1 MTTVRTTQILRDSDV
16 IDLGLGQPGFDL
28 LPLAQVREAAAAR
41 MAQGDTEL
49 LNYGYEQGDGHF
61 RLALARFLQ
70 QQYGEPVSDGALMV
84 TAGASPALDM
94 LCAHLTRPGD
104 TVFVEEP
111 TYFLALRIFAD
122 RGLNVVG
129 LPVDDRG
136 LIVGALADAL
146 QEQQP
151 AFLYTVPTFQNPSGA
166 TLPLERREELVA
178 LSREYDF
185 FVVADE
191 VYHLLNYTA
200 TPPRPMAAF
209 TDGETVISLGSFS
222 KILAPG
228 LRLGW
233 IQAAPSLLERFVH
246 SGLLESGGG
255 LNHFTSNLV
264 RVLLE
269 RGRQESHLERLKATY
284 QQRMTVMAGAL
295 SRHLGSAADFTP
307 PDGGYYFWVRLPQ
320 TVDTAQLLE
329 RAHAGKVGFQP
340 GANFSSGRALRH
352 YVRLSVSFYDE
363 ARIEEGVER
372 LGRVLADAI

>member
-28 LPLAQVREAAAAR
+28 LPLADVREAAVAR

-70 QQYGEPVSDGALMV
+70 QQYGEPVSDGSLMV

-104 TVFVEEP
+104 TIFVEEP

-129 LPVDDRG
+129 LPLDERG
-136 LIVGALADAL
+136 LLVGALADAL
-146 QEQQP
+146 PEHRP

-166 TLPLERREELVA
+166 TLPLERRQELVS

-200 TPPRPMAAF
+200 TPPRPLATFA
-209 TDGETVISLGSFS
+209 DAETVISLGSFS

-233 IQAAPSLLERFVH
+233 LQAAPSLLEQFVG
-246 SGLLESGGG
+246 SGLLESGGA

-269 RGRQESHLERLKATY
+269 RGRQEAHLQRLRSTY
-284 QQRMTVMAGAL
+284 EERMTVMADAL
-295 SRHLGSAADFTP
+295 ARHLGHAVDFTR
-307 PDGGYYFWVRLPQ
+307 PDGGYYFWVRLPPS
-320 TVDTAQLLE
+320 VDAGQLLE
-329 RAHAGKVGFQP
+329 RAHAHKVRFQP
-340 GANFSSGRALRH
+340 GANFSGRRALRH

-363 ARIEEGVER
+363 AKIEEGVKR
-372 LGRVLADAI
+372 LGQVLASAV